1 MKIVTI
7 SPGNNI
13 ENRWLFEKSTPNIL
27 EFSNYFIFY
36 NVGWATKGFTPSK
49 KILDAY
55 WEITAKF
62 RYYIALKNL
71 INLFQTFSL
80 VLNVYIV
87 SPAALVYLRTY

>member
-7 SPGNNI
+7 LPGNNI
-13 ENRWLFEKSTPNIL
+13 ENRWLFEKSKPNIL

-36 NVGWATKGFTPSK
+36 NVGWATKGFTLSK

-71 INLFQTFSL
+71 IN
-80 VLNVYIV
+80 
-87 SPAALVYLRTY
+87 